1 MDWRRWE
8 KLPLTPLHYP
18 VAYILYR
25 LDKRL
30 NFPALIVGNFFPDL
44 LLPVLYFLTRS
55 RTYGRFILHSLFGAA
70 TLGTLL
76 AVGFTVLIYP
86 RFVSYLFRFDK
97 KKIKE
102 RCQLSSTLVFSCL
115 LGNISHALLDVTNHE
130 YNPLFW
136 PFLPADASFSPICPL
151 LGCCHHA
158 SLIVSSVLLVLL
170 AAVSIRAYFRR
181 DFWWH
186 LLVGEA
192 NSL

>member
-1 MDWRRWE
+1 M
-8 KLPLTPLHYP
+8 PATPLHYP

-30 NFPALIVGNFFPDL
+30 NFPALIVGNFFPDVS
-44 LLPVLYFLTRS
+44 LPVLYFLTRS
-55 RTYGRFILHSLFGAA
+55 RTYGRFILHSLLGAA

-86 RFVSYLFRFDK
+86 KLVSYFFKLHE
-97 KKIKE
+97 KKIRE

-136 PFLPADASFSPICPL
+136 PFLSADASFNPICPL
-151 LGCCHHA
+151 LGGCHHA
-158 SLIVSSVLLVLL
+158 SLIVSSIMLVLSTAML
-170 AAVSIRAYFRR
+170 IYAYLRK

-186 LLVGEA
+186 LLVGE
-192 NSL
+192 